1 MHGGLSH
8 MRFLIAVL
16 ALAGCVVSVLALRVH
31 YSTDTQPCSVN
42 ERWDCGI
49 VNHSSFAE
57 VEHVPVA
64 AIGMVGYIAL
74 GVLGWFRRR
83 FLLLLVALGGL
94 GFALRLTFLEEYVL
108 QVWCLYCVISQAIIA
123 AIALSSLV
131 WFSVQYVRLSRSAR
145 SAES

>member
-1 MHGGLSH
+1 
-8 MRFLIAVL
+8 MRFLIAVF
-16 ALAGCVVSVLALRVH
+16 ALAGIVVSVLALQVH

-64 AIGMVGYIAL
+64 AIGVAGYVVL

-108 QVWCLYCVISQAIIA
+108 QVWCFYCVISQAIIA
-123 AIALSSLV
+123 AIALLSLG
-131 WFSVQYVRLSRSAR
+131 WFTVEYARLSRSAR
-145 SAES
+145 SVET